1 MENSLITKKGQ
12 APSKSKFFISNTF
25 PSLSP
30 SDGMAVVRPSE
41 FSPLKEQQQQNTY
54 TQTDPTDVVGCLPY
68 VSASPLV
75 GAGQSCRTGWNE
87 NVCFAVVA
95 ASVRERTSLLL
106 PVAAKSKNE
115 PSHRLSDCARGP
127 RVPLSR
133 ATEEAMALL
142 EKLHS
147 WLCVH

>member
-30 SDGMAVVRPSE
+30 SDGMSVVRPSE

-75 GAGQSCRTGWNE
+75 GAGQKLENWMKRKCLLCRSCCLRQGKNL
-87 NVCFAVVA
+87 VIA
-95 ASVRERTSLLL
+95 AGGC
-106 PVAAKSKNE
+106 KIQK
-115 PSHRLSDCARGP
+115 
-127 RVPLSR
+127 
-133 ATEEAMALL
+133 
-142 EKLHS
+142 
-147 WLCVH
+147 